1 MLDLKK
7 CPRCWKQTDL
17 KNEVCPYCG
26 HRFSGPDSSLP
37 RPADQQP
44 QNRCPNCGTPVLPGR
59 SVCPV
64 CKASLPRTGRSRMF
78 YIVAGSVAVVLVLAL
93 LILFLPSF
101 SPGKILPAAMAQNV
115 TPAPT
120 LPQCLVAIN
129 GQKLSSNT
137 IQLNV
142 MAMTCLPGDI
152 SKLRVSVNGQDAWTL
167 DPRLAARGN
176 FPGHAGTDTV
186 IVVAVFSSGYEK
198 TVFESTYS

>member
-26 HRFSGPDSSLP
+26 HRFSGQDSSLP
-37 RPADQQP
+37 RPDSPQP
-44 QNRCPNCGTPVLPGR
+44 QIRCPACGSPVPAGR
-59 SVCPV
+59 PVCPV
-64 CKASLPRTGRSRMF
+64 CRASLPRGGRSRTRLV
-78 YIVAGSVAVVLVLAL
+78 VAGLVVAVLLLAL
-93 LILFLPSF
+93 IVILLPSL
-101 SPGKILPAAMAQNV
+101 SPGNNLPAAMAQNV

-120 LPQCLVAIN
+120 LPQCMVAIN
-129 GQKLSSNT
+129 GQKLTGNT

-152 SKLRVSVNGQDAWTL
+152 SNLRVSVNGRDSWTL
-167 DPRLAARGN
+167 DPRLGARGN

-186 IVVAVFSSGYEK
+186 IVFAVFSSGYEK
-198 TVFESTYS
+198 TVFESTYA